1 MRWGAAACILQGRLW
16 RQTRSSDLLLHSL
29 LPTLRLAKSMPVRP
43 KLGCYPPS
51 PPQES
56 LDLPNP
62 RVGAAPALW
71 LPSSEAP
78 FRGPL
83 WIFSIFSIRQ
93 RRRRGATPP
102 TPKSWRIDRD
112 RCDYSSLT
120 TRVLLRICDNPI
132 VSRSLALFS
141 FLLSRLG
148 MSR

>member
-1 MRWGAAACILQGRLW
+1 M
-16 RQTRSSDLLLHSL
+16 
-29 LPTLRLAKSMPVRP
+29 
-43 KLGCYPPS
+43 
-51 PPQES
+51 
-56 LDLPNP
+56 
-62 RVGAAPALW
+62 
-71 LPSSEAP
+71 
-78 FRGPL
+78 
-83 WIFSIFSIRQ
+83 
-93 RRRRGATPP
+93 PP